1 MRALTLLVVLILSS
15 ARALAADGA
24 AFNAIG
30 YSPDSR
36 YFAFE
41 QYGVQDGSGFPYW
54 DVFVIDLK
62 SNEWVKGSPYRALL
76 ESETAKISAARDQ
89 ARAAAAPALTDLAI
103 TEPAELIAAN
113 PATEAVPER
122 ERIIFDRWYES
133 LGARSGEKSQLG
145 VRFELSVEKLPLP
158 RPTKCPEGD
167 GDSFGVRVNLKDLQ
181 TNTSRVIFE
190 DKSIPDSRNC
200 PLAYDVAAVIAQSGM
215 PVTDRMVALIGV
227 YARGFEGANHRFIA
241 VPFTISD

>member
-1 MRALTLLVVLILSS
+1 MRALALLLFVILGCT
-15 ARALAADGA
+15 RAFAADGA
-24 AFNAIG
+24 AFNAVG

-41 QYGVQDGSGFPYW
+41 QYGVRDGSGFPYW

-76 ESETAKISAARDQ
+76 ESETAKVSAARDQ
-89 ARAAAAPALTDLAI
+89 ARTAAAPALKDLNI

-113 PATEAVPER
+113 PSTEVVPDR
-122 ERIIFDRWYES
+122 ERLTFDRWYES

-145 VRFELSVEKLPLP
+145 VRFELSVDKLPLA
-158 RPTKCPEGD
+158 RPAKCPEGD

-181 TNTSRVIFE
+181 TGTSRVIFE
-190 DKSIPDSRNC
+190 DTSIPDSRNC
-200 PLAYDVAAVIAQSGM
+200 PLAYDVAAVIAQSGL
-215 PVTDRMVALIGV
+215 PVTDRLVALIGV

-241 VPFTISD
+241 VPFTLSD